1 MRNINVC
8 VYPNPVRPEFNGAI
22 AIKGLVE
29 DADVKITDLN
39 GILVHEATA
48 LGGQAVWDGKNG
60 YGERVQTGVYLVF
73 STNPFGTETN
83 VAKILF
89 LH

>member
-1 MRNINVC
+1 M
-8 VYPNPVRPEFNGAI
+8 RPEFNGTI

-39 GILVHEATA
+39 GTLVHKTTA

-73 STNPFGTETN
+73 SSNSFGTETN

-89 LH
+89 IH